1 MIVIKVLIQGII
13 ISVIYVYALE
23 SGLDDPVINFV
34 KELGE
39 KEIVVIAG
47 DFNYQVAS
55 PPENYEDQH
64 RGYGY
69 GVKNKE

>member
-23 SGLDDPVINFV
+23 CGLDDPPINFV

-47 DFNYQVAS
+47 DFNYQVVS
-55 PPENYEDQH
+55 HPEDYEDQH
-64 RGYGY
+64 RGYVY

>member
-23 SGLDDPVINFV
+23 CGLDDPLINFV
-34 KELGE
+34 KEVGE

-47 DFNYQVAS
+47 DFNYQVLS
-55 PPENYEDQH
+55 HPEDYEDQH